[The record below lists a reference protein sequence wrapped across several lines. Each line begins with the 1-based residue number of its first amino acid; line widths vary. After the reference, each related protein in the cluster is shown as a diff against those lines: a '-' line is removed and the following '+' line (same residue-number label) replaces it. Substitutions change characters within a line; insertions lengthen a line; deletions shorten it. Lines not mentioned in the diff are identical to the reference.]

1 MQDPAAG
8 DGGEEDDGPAGA
20 GGDHVARAGLG
31 HEEGAREVDVE
42 EGAEHG
48 GVVRFGFD
56 VGALWCTPVSVGS
69 GGDGVRLETLG
80 GFGGA
85 YSTTPAE
92 LITTSTAPRSAAIR
106 ATAPATAVSSRTST
120 L

>member
-1 MQDPAAG
+1 MQDPGAG

-56 VGALWCTPVSVGS
+56 VGALWCAPVSVGS
-69 GGDGVRLETLG
+69 GGTGCVRYLG
-80 GFGGA
+80 GA
-85 YSTTPAE
+85 
-92 LITTSTAPRSAAIR
+92 SAGL
-106 ATAPATAVSSRTST
+106 T
-120 L
+120 LPPPQS